1 MNYRF
6 TPPLVRLA
14 LLTAIAIA
22 VAFLGSAC
30 GLLGDDDDN
39 GSGGSTSSGKYTVL
53 QAAIG
58 TEINDQQQL
67 TSQPARAFPENTSQV
82 YAVIVLQGL
91 EVGDEVTGRWYQL
104 STQDAPPEGSFVS
117 EAGVTMTQE
126 NVTADGAGRVALNL
140 GSDTGALPAGD
151 WVVRVYVN
159 GEFVRTMGFVITPL
173 LNATGQQQPQQP
185 QQPNT
190 PPEQPGPT
198 GSTPPEGQP
207 TPEGEPTQPADEGSE
222 IPETYEVQPGDT
234 LTIIA
239 EQFRPQDEP
248 VESYA
253 QRIRELNNLDAG
265 TILFVGQVLQ
275 MPQPQP

>member
-1 MNYRF
+1 
-6 TPPLVRLA
+6 
-14 LLTAIAIA
+14 
-22 VAFLGSAC
+22 
-30 GLLGDDDDN
+30 
-39 GSGGSTSSGKYTVL
+39 
-53 QAAIG
+53 
-58 TEINDQQQL
+58 
-67 TSQPARAFPENTSQV
+67 
-82 YAVIVLQGL
+82 
-91 EVGDEVTGRWYQL
+91 
-104 STQDAPPEGSFVS
+104 
-117 EAGVTMTQE
+117 
-126 NVTADGAGRVALNL
+126 
-140 GSDTGALPAGD
+140 
-151 WVVRVYVN
+151 VRVYVN

-275 MPQPQP
+275 MPQAQP